1 MPLISTY
8 TRFGGEH
15 PETAA
20 LTNVLAACGLRAP
33 HTGQPFSE
41 ALLFGIGG
49 GPGAGFILWEFHEHS
64 IKVLVLGFHHL
75 WQYPMR
81 YYQALCDRLGV
92 AISMPDT
99 GSRKTA
105 DHMLQ
110 TALAQGQPAVA
121 WVDRAHL
128 PYLHLPEALKGH
140 IGHILAICGQDGDQV
155 LVDDR
160 AAQPFHVPADVMA
173 NARSRIPS
181 YKSRL
186 LLVEHIDACDLRAA
200 VMSGLQACAEH
211 LSSDSDSFSLPT
223 YRKWARMMTDSK
235 NKKGWPSLF
244 KDRRGLYAT
253 LRSAF
258 EGIELDVGAGAL
270 RGLYAQFLD
279 EAAGII
285 NNDRLPIVAKMYRM
299 LAQRWHALA
308 EAALPDDV
316 PALAETKALLRQR
329 HATIQLGGDAWRSSQ
344 PVTET
349 LRTMSARYNL
359 DFPMPDPAVQ
369 SLFVTLQTHL
379 SGLYE
384 AETAAHQALKDA
396 IAWSG

>member
-1 MPLISTY
+1 MPLIYTY
-8 TRFGGEH
+8 TLFGGEH

-20 LTNVLAACGLRAP
+20 LANVLAASGLRAP
-33 HTGQPFSE
+33 HTDAPFSE

-49 GPGAGFILWEFHEHS
+49 GPGAGYILWEFQEHGM
-64 IKVLVLGFHHL
+64 KVLVQGFHHL

-92 AISMPDT
+92 AISMPET
-99 GSRKTA
+99 GSLKAA
-105 DHMLQ
+105 DRMLQ
-110 TALAQGQPAVA
+110 DALDQGKPAVA

-128 PYLHLPEALKGH
+128 PYLQLPEALKGH
-140 IGHILAICGQDGDQV
+140 IGHILAICGQEEGEI

-160 AAQPFHVPADVMA
+160 ASQPFRVPADVMA
-173 NARSRIPS
+173 NARSRISS
-181 YKSRL
+181 YKNRL
-186 LLVEHIDACDLRAA
+186 LLVEHIGACDLRAA
-200 VMSGLQACAEH
+200 VLSGLQACAEH

-223 YRKWARMMTDSK
+223 YRKWAKMMTDAK
-235 NKKGWPSLF
+235 NKKGWPTLF
-244 KDRRGLYAT
+244 RDRRGLYAT

-279 EAAGII
+279 EAAALLAD
-285 NNDRLPIVAKMYRM
+285 DRLGVVAGQYRA
-299 LAQRWHALA
+299 LTQRWHALA

-329 HATIQLGGDAWRSSQ
+329 HAATRLGGDAWQSSR
-344 PVTET
+344 PITET

-359 DFPMPDPAVQ
+359 DFPMQDPAVQ
-369 SLFVTLQTHL
+369 TLFAALQEHL
-379 SGLYE
+379 YGLYE
-384 AETAAHQALKDA
+384 AEKSAHQALKDA
-396 IAWSG
+396 IA